1 MSDLVKSL
9 PNSGSLQTKIA
20 LLSPNAADSLAAF
33 VREYYSNA
41 LIICDENTEKYIALL
56 GNIGKVV
63 KLDGSS
69 HADERGIAPLMD
81 ELSMHDYDCL
91 VACGSGSLH
100 DITRYCAHEH
110 NIDFI
115 SFPTAPS
122 VDGFVSSVAAMT
134 FAGRKVSFES
144 SSPVALFADERV
156 LADSPARLTASGV
169 GDIIGKYTALFDW
182 QIANLLCGEPIAA
195 EVYDLMKSALYRLS
209 ALLDELISTNGE
221 NANHSVAHGAVD
233 SNTTHT
239 IAHGTGD
246 GNTTH
251 TIARGADDGNTTHT
265 IACGAGDGNTTH
277 TIACGTGDGSARYI
291 TRSSPEYIRC
301 VMECLILA
309 GLSMQL
315 CGNSRPASGAEHH
328 LSHFWEMNLVNKP
341 CGALHGESVGCGT
354 LLVARHY
361 HAAASDR
368 ARFTELLTCRPD
380 LARLFDRS
388 YLAPVFGDVTDG
400 ILDENLKNRDPL
412 TSSLN
417 FEISRECAEL
427 AADLTSSL
435 ISPER
440 LEMYL
445 KAAGAPTS
453 PAELSLPEYL
463 PKYGCPLAELSLK
476 FAPYVRRRITLL
488 KLLNAHDNI

>member
-20 LLSPNAADSLAAF
+20 LLSPNAADSLADF
-33 VREYYSNA
+33 MREYYSNA
-41 LIICDENTEKYIALL
+41 LIVCDENTEKYIALL

-69 HADERGIAPLMD
+69 HANERGIAPLMD
-81 ELSMHDYDCL
+81 ELSLHDYDCV

-100 DITRYCAHEH
+100 DITRYCSHERT
-110 NIDFI
+110 IDFI

-134 FAGRKVSFES
+134 FGGRKVSFES
-144 SSPVALFADERV
+144 ASPVALFADERV

-169 GDIIGKYTALFDW
+169 GDILGKYTALFDW
-182 QIANLLCGEPIAA
+182 KIANLLCGEPIAA
-195 EVYDLMKSALYRLS
+195 EVYDLMKSALGRLS
-209 ALLDELISTNGE
+209 ALLDELISTADGD
-221 NANHSVAHGAVD
+221 ANRGTARGAVD
-233 SNTTHT
+233 
-239 IAHGTGD
+239 
-246 GNTTH
+246 GNAAH
-251 TIARGADDGNTTHT
+251 TIARGAVDGD
-265 IACGAGDGNTTH
+265 IARN
-277 TIACGTGDGSARYI
+277 I

-368 ARFTELLTCRPD
+368 AHFTELLTCRPD

-417 FEISRECAEL
+417 FEISRECAER

-445 KAAGAPTS
+445 KAAGAPTT

>member
-20 LLSPNAADSLAAF
+20 LLSPSAADSLADF
-33 VREYYSNA
+33 MREYYSNI
-41 LIICDENTEKYIALL
+41 LIVCDSNTEKYIPLL
-56 GNIGKVV
+56 GNIGRVV
-63 KLDGSS
+63 TLDGSS
-69 HADERGIAPLMD
+69 HANERGISPLMD
-81 ELSMHDYDCL
+81 ELSLHDYDCL

-134 FAGRKVSFES
+134 FGGRKVSFES
-144 SSPVALFADERV
+144 ASPVAMFADERV

-169 GDIIGKYTALFDW
+169 GDILGKYTALFDW
-182 QIANLLCGEPIAA
+182 KIANLLCGEPIAS
-195 EVYDLMKSALYRLS
+195 EVYDLMKSALGRLS
-209 ALLDELISTNGE
+209 ALLNELISTADE
-221 NANHSVAHGAVD
+221 NANHGVARGAV
-233 SNTTHT
+233 
-239 IAHGTGD
+239 D

-251 TIARGADDGNTTHT
+251 TIARGAVDGDITRN
-265 IACGAGDGNTTH
+265 
-277 TIACGTGDGSARYI
+277 I

-328 LSHFWEMNLVNKP
+328 LSHFWEMNLVNQP

-354 LLVARHY
+354 LLVARRY

-368 ARFTELLTCRPD
+368 AHFTELLTCRPD

-388 YLAPVFGDVTDG
+388 YLAPVFGDITDG

-417 FEISRECAEL
+417 FEISRERAEL

-445 KAAGAPTS
+445 KAAGAPTT

>member
-33 VREYYSNA
+33 VREYYSNI
-41 LIICDENTEKYIALL
+41 LIVCDSNTEKYVPLL

-69 HADERGIAPLMD
+69 HANERGIAPLMD
-81 ELSMHDYDCL
+81 ELSLHDYDCV

-100 DITRYCAHEH
+100 DITRYCSHERT
-110 NIDFI
+110 IDFI

-134 FAGRKVSFES
+134 FGGRKVSFES

-169 GDIIGKYTALFDW
+169 GDILGKYTALFDW
-182 QIANLLCGEPIAA
+182 QIANLLCGEPIAS
-195 EVYDLMKSALYRLS
+195 EVYDLMKSALGRLS
-209 ALLDELISTNGE
+209 ALLDELISTADE
-221 NANHSVAHGAVD
+221 DANRGTAHGSVD
-233 SNTTHT
+233 GDAAHA
-239 IAHGTGD
+239 IAHGSV
-246 GNTTH
+246 
-251 TIARGADDGNTTHT
+251 
-265 IACGAGDGNTTH
+265 
-277 TIACGTGDGSARYI
+277 DGSSARSI

-328 LSHFWEMNLVNKP
+328 LSHFWEMSLVNQP

-368 ARFTELLTCRPD
+368 AHFAELLSCRPN

-388 YLAPVFGDVTDG
+388 YLAPVFGDITDG

-412 TSSLN
+412 TSSLK

-445 KAAGAPTS
+445 KAAGAPTT

>member
-33 VREYYSNA
+33 VREYYSNI
-41 LIICDENTEKYIALL
+41 LIVCDSNTEKYVPLL
-56 GNIGKVV
+56 GNIGRVV
-63 KLDGSS
+63 TLDGSS
-69 HADERGIAPLMD
+69 HANERGISPLMD
-81 ELSMHDYDCL
+81 ALAAHTCDCL

-144 SSPVALFADERV
+144 ASPVAMFADERV

-169 GDIIGKYTALFDW
+169 GDILGKYTALFDW
-182 QIANLLCGEPIAA
+182 KIANLLCGEPIAA
-195 EVYDLMKSALYRLS
+195 EVYDLMKSALGRLS
-209 ALLDELISTNGE
+209 ALLDELISTADE
-221 NANHSVAHGAVD
+221 NANHGVAR
-233 SNTTHT
+233 
-239 IAHGTGD
+239 GTVD
-246 GNTTH
+246 GNAAH
-251 TIARGADDGNTTHT
+251 TIARGAVDGD
-265 IACGAGDGNTTH
+265 IARN
-277 TIACGTGDGSARYI
+277 I

-354 LLVARHY
+354 LLIARHY

-368 ARFTELLTCRPD
+368 THFTELLTYRPD

-388 YLAPVFGDVTDG
+388 YLAPVFGDITDG

-417 FEISRECAEL
+417 FEISRERAEL
-427 AADLTSSL
+427 GADLTSSL

-440 LEMYL
+440 LEIYL

-453 PAELSLPEYL
+453 TAELSLPEYL

-488 KLLNAHDNI
+488 KLLSAHDNI

>member
-33 VREYYSNA
+33 VREYYSNI
-41 LIICDENTEKYIALL
+41 LIVCDSNTEKYVPLL
-56 GNIGKVV
+56 GNIGRVV
-63 KLDGSS
+63 TLDGSS
-69 HADERGIAPLMD
+69 HANERGISPLMD
-81 ELSMHDYDCL
+81 ELAAHTCDCL

-115 SFPTAPS
+115 SFPSAPS

-134 FAGRKVSFES
+134 FGGRKVSFES
-144 SSPVALFADERV
+144 ASPVAMFADERV
-156 LADSPARLTASGV
+156 LADSPVRLTASGV
-169 GDIIGKYTALFDW
+169 GDILGKYTALFDW

-195 EVYDLMKSALYRLS
+195 EVYDLMKSALGRLS
-209 ALLDELISTNGE
+209 ALLDELISTDGGDVNRGT
-221 NANHSVAHGAVD
+221 AHGAVD
-233 SNTTHT
+233 N
-239 IAHGTGD
+239 
-246 GNTTH
+246 NTTH
-251 TIARGADDGNTTHT
+251 TIARGAVDG
-265 IACGAGDGNTTH
+265 D
-277 TIACGTGDGSARYI
+277 SARSI

-328 LSHFWEMNLVNKP
+328 LSHFWEMSLVNQP

-368 ARFTELLTCRPD
+368 THFAELLTCRPD

-388 YLAPVFGDVTDG
+388 YLAPVFGDIADG

-417 FEISRECAEL
+417 FEISRECAER

-453 PAELSLPEYL
+453 TAELSLPEYL

>member
-20 LLSPNAADSLAAF
+20 LLSPNAADSLADF
-33 VREYYSNA
+33 MREYYSNI
-41 LIICDENTEKYIALL
+41 LIICDSNTEKYVPLL
-56 GNIGKVV
+56 GNIGRVV
-63 KLDGSS
+63 TLDGSS
-69 HADERGIAPLMD
+69 HANERGISPLMD
-81 ELSMHDYDCL
+81 ELAAHTCDCL

-134 FAGRKVSFES
+134 FGGRKVSFES
-144 SSPVALFADERV
+144 ASPVALFADERV

-169 GDIIGKYTALFDW
+169 GDILGKYTALFDW
-182 QIANLLCGEPIAA
+182 KIANLLCGEPIAA
-195 EVYDLMKSALYRLS
+195 EVYDLMKSALGRLS
-209 ALLDELISTNGE
+209 ALLDELISTADE
-221 NANHSVAHGAVD
+221 DANRGTAHGSVD
-233 SNTTHT
+233 GDAAHA
-239 IAHGTGD
+239 IAHGSV
-246 GNTTH
+246 
-251 TIARGADDGNTTHT
+251 
-265 IACGAGDGNTTH
+265 
-277 TIACGTGDGSARYI
+277 DGSSARSI

-388 YLAPVFGDVTDG
+388 YLAPVFGDITDG

-417 FEISRECAEL
+417 FEISRERAEL

-440 LEMYL
+440 LEIYL

-453 PAELSLPEYL
+453 TDELSLPEYL

>member
-1 MSDLVKSL
+1 MSDLVKDL

-20 LLSPNAADSLAAF
+20 LLSPNAADSLADF
-33 VREYYSNA
+33 MREYYSNA
-41 LIICDENTEKYIALL
+41 LIVCDENTEKYIALL

-69 HADERGIAPLMD
+69 HANERGIAPLMD
-81 ELSMHDYDCL
+81 ELSLHDYDCV

-100 DITRYCAHEH
+100 DITRYCSHERT
-110 NIDFI
+110 IDFI

-134 FAGRKVSFES
+134 FGGRKVSFES
-144 SSPVALFADERV
+144 ASPVALFADERV

-169 GDIIGKYTALFDW
+169 GDILGKYTALFDW
-182 QIANLLCGEPIAA
+182 KIANLLCGEPIAA
-195 EVYDLMKSALYRLS
+195 EVYDLMKSALGRLS
-209 ALLDELISTNGE
+209 ALLDELISTADGD
-221 NANHSVAHGAVD
+221 ANRGTARGAVD
-233 SNTTHT
+233 
-239 IAHGTGD
+239 
-246 GNTTH
+246 GNAAH
-251 TIARGADDGNTTHT
+251 TIARGAVDGD
-265 IACGAGDGNTTH
+265 IARN
-277 TIACGTGDGSARYI
+277 I

-368 ARFTELLTCRPD
+368 AHFTELLTCRPD

-417 FEISRECAEL
+417 FEISRECAER

-445 KAAGAPTS
+445 KAAGAPTT

>member
-20 LLSPNAADSLAAF
+20 LLSPNAADSLADF
-33 VREYYSNA
+33 MREYYSNA

-81 ELSMHDYDCL
+81 ELSLHDYDCV

-134 FAGRKVSFES
+134 FAERKVSFES

-169 GDIIGKYTALFDW
+169 GDILGKYTALFDW
-182 QIANLLCGEPIAA
+182 KIANLLCGEPIAS
-195 EVYDLMKSALYRLS
+195 EVYDLMKSALGRLS
-209 ALLDELISTNGE
+209 ALLDELISTADE
-221 NANHSVAHGAVD
+221 NANHCVAHGAVD
-233 SNTTHT
+233 SN
-239 IAHGTGD
+239 AA
-246 GNTTH
+246 H
-251 TIARGADDGNTTHT
+251 TIARGAVDDD
-265 IACGAGDGNTTH
+265 IARN
-277 TIACGTGDGSARYI
+277 I
-291 TRSSPEYIRC
+291 TRSSPEYIHC

-328 LSHFWEMNLVNKP
+328 LSHFWEMNLVNQP

-368 ARFTELLTCRPD
+368 THFTELLSCRPD

-388 YLAPVFGDVTDG
+388 YLAPVFGDITDG

-417 FEISRECAEL
+417 FEISRERAEL

-453 PAELSLPEYL
+453 TAELSLPEYL

>member
-20 LLSPNAADSLAAF
+20 LLSPNAADSLADF
-33 VREYYSNA
+33 MREYYSNA

-81 ELSMHDYDCL
+81 ELSLHDYDCV

-110 NIDFI
+110 VIDFI

-134 FAGRKVSFES
+134 FAERKVSFES

-169 GDIIGKYTALFDW
+169 GDILGKYTALFDW
-182 QIANLLCGEPIAA
+182 KIANLLCGEPIAS
-195 EVYDLMKSALYRLS
+195 EVYDLMKSALGRLS
-209 ALLDELISTNGE
+209 ALLDELISANGGDTNRG
-221 NANHSVAHGAVD
+221 VAR
-233 SNTTHT
+233 
-239 IAHGTGD
+239 GTVD
-246 GNTTH
+246 GNAAH
-251 TIARGADDGNTTHT
+251 TIARGAVDGNAAHT
-265 IACGAGDGNTTH
+265 IARGAVDGDITR
-277 TIACGTGDGSARYI
+277 SI
-291 TRSSPEYIRC
+291 TRSSPEYIHC

-328 LSHFWEMNLVNKP
+328 LSHFWEMSLVNQP

-368 ARFTELLTCRPD
+368 AHFTELLTCRPD

-388 YLAPVFGDVTDG
+388 YLAPVFGDITDG

-453 PAELSLPEYL
+453 TAELSLPEYL
-463 PKYGCPLAELSLK
+463 PKYGCPLAELSLE

>member
-20 LLSPNAADSLAAF
+20 LLSPSAADSLAAF

-41 LIICDENTEKYIALL
+41 LIICDENTEKYISLL

-69 HADERGIAPLMD
+69 HANERGISPLMD
-81 ELSMHDYDCL
+81 ELAAHTCDCL

-100 DITRYCAHEH
+100 DITRYCSHEH

-134 FAGRKVSFES
+134 FGGRKVSFES
-144 SSPVALFADERV
+144 ASPVAMFADERV

-169 GDIIGKYTALFDW
+169 GDILGKYTALFDW
-182 QIANLLCGEPIAA
+182 QIANLLCGEPIAS
-195 EVYDLMKSALYRLS
+195 EVYDLMKSALGRLS
-209 ALLDELISTNGE
+209 ALLDELISTDDE
-221 NANHSVAHGAVD
+221 DANHGVACGAVD
-233 SNTTHT
+233 
-239 IAHGTGD
+239 
-246 GNTTH
+246 GNAAH
-251 TIARGADDGNTTHT
+251 TIARGAVDGDITRN
-265 IACGAGDGNTTH
+265 
-277 TIACGTGDGSARYI
+277 I

-417 FEISRECAEL
+417 FEISRERAER

-440 LEMYL
+440 LEIYL

-453 PAELSLPEYL
+453 TAELSLPEYL

-488 KLLNAHDNI
+488 KLLSAHDNI

>member
-1 MSDLVKSL
+1 MSDLVKDL

-20 LLSPNAADSLAAF
+20 LLSPNAADSLADF
-33 VREYYSNA
+33 MREYYSNA
-41 LIICDENTEKYIALL
+41 LIVCDENTEKYIALL

-69 HADERGIAPLMD
+69 HANERGIAPLMD
-81 ELSMHDYDCL
+81 ELSLHDYDCV

-100 DITRYCAHEH
+100 DITRYCSHERT
-110 NIDFI
+110 IDFI

-134 FAGRKVSFES
+134 FGGRKVSFES
-144 SSPVALFADERV
+144 ASPVALFADERV

-169 GDIIGKYTALFDW
+169 GDILGKYTALFDW
-182 QIANLLCGEPIAA
+182 KIANLLCGEPIAA
-195 EVYDLMKSALYRLS
+195 EVYDLMKSALGRLS
-209 ALLDELISTNGE
+209 ALLDELISTADGD
-221 NANHSVAHGAVD
+221 ANRGTARGAVD
-233 SNTTHT
+233 
-239 IAHGTGD
+239 
-246 GNTTH
+246 GNAAH
-251 TIARGADDGNTTHT
+251 TIARGAVDGD
-265 IACGAGDGNTTH
+265 IARN
-277 TIACGTGDGSARYI
+277 I

-368 ARFTELLTCRPD
+368 AHFTELLTCRPD

-388 YLAPVFGDVTDG
+388 YLAPVFGDITDG

-417 FEISRECAEL
+417 FEISRERAEL

-453 PAELSLPEYL
+453 TAELSLPEYL

>member
-1 MSDLVKSL
+1 MSDLVKDL

-33 VREYYSNA
+33 VREYYSNI
-41 LIICDENTEKYIALL
+41 LIVCDSNTEKYVPLL
-56 GNIGKVV
+56 GNIGRVV
-63 KLDGSS
+63 TLDGSS

-81 ELSMHDYDCL
+81 ELAAHTCDCL

-134 FAGRKVSFES
+134 FTGRKVSFES
-144 SSPVALFADERV
+144 SSPVAMFADERV

-169 GDIIGKYTALFDW
+169 GDILGKYTALFDW
-182 QIANLLCGEPIAA
+182 QIANLLCGEPIAS
-195 EVYDLMKSALYRLS
+195 EVYDLMKSALGRLS
-209 ALLDELISTNGE
+209 ALLDELISTADE
-221 NANHSVAHGAVD
+221 DANHGVARGAV
-233 SNTTHT
+233 
-239 IAHGTGD
+239 G

-251 TIARGADDGNTTHT
+251 TIARGAVDGD
-265 IACGAGDGNTTH
+265 IAR
-277 TIACGTGDGSARYI
+277 SI

-341 CGALHGESVGCGT
+341 CGALHGESVGCGA

-368 ARFTELLTCRPD
+368 THFTELLSCRPD

-388 YLAPVFGDVTDG
+388 YLAPVFGDITDG

-417 FEISRECAEL
+417 FEISRERAEL

-453 PAELSLPEYL
+453 TAELSLPEYL
-463 PKYGCPLAELSLK
+463 PKYGCPLAELSLE

>member
-33 VREYYSNA
+33 VREYYSNI
-41 LIICDENTEKYIALL
+41 LIVCDSNTEKYVPLL

-81 ELSMHDYDCL
+81 ELSMHDYDCV

-134 FAGRKVSFES
+134 FGGRKVSFES
-144 SSPVALFADERV
+144 ASPVAMFADERV

-169 GDIIGKYTALFDW
+169 GDILGKYTALFDW

-195 EVYDLMKSALYRLS
+195 EVYDLMKSALGRLS
-209 ALLDELISTNGE
+209 ALLDELISTADE
-221 NANHSVAHGAVD
+221 DANHGVAR
-233 SNTTHT
+233 
-239 IAHGTGD
+239 GTVD
-246 GNTTH
+246 GNAAH
-251 TIARGADDGNTTHT
+251 TIARGAVDG
-265 IACGAGDGNTTH
+265 D
-277 TIACGTGDGSARYI
+277 SARSI
-291 TRSSPEYIRC
+291 TRGSPEYIRC

-341 CGALHGESVGCGT
+341 CGALHGESVGCGA

-368 ARFTELLTCRPD
+368 AHFTELLSCRPD

-388 YLAPVFGDVTDG
+388 YLAPVFGDITDG

-417 FEISRECAEL
+417 FEISRECAER

-453 PAELSLPEYL
+453 TAELSLPEYL
-463 PKYGCPLAELSLK
+463 PKYGCPLAELSLE

>member
-33 VREYYSNA
+33 VREYYSNI
-41 LIICDENTEKYIALL
+41 LIVCDSNTEKYVPLL

-69 HADERGIAPLMD
+69 HANERGISPLMD
-81 ELSMHDYDCL
+81 ELAAHTCDCL

-100 DITRYCAHEH
+100 DITRYCA
-110 NIDFI
+110 NKRKIDFI

-134 FAGRKVSFES
+134 FGGRKVSFES

-169 GDIIGKYTALFDW
+169 GDILGKYTALFDW
-182 QIANLLCGEPIAA
+182 KIANLLCGEPIAA
-195 EVYDLMKSALYRLS
+195 EVYDLMKSALGRLS
-209 ALLDELISTNGE
+209 ALLDELISADGGDTNRGT
-221 NANHSVAHGAVD
+221 ARGAVNVD
-233 SNTTHT
+233 
-239 IAHGTGD
+239 
-246 GNTTH
+246 TTH
-251 TIARGADDGNTTHT
+251 TIARGSV
-265 IACGAGDGNTTH
+265 
-277 TIACGTGDGSARYI
+277 DGSSARSI
-291 TRSSPEYIRC
+291 TRSSPEYIHC

-328 LSHFWEMNLVNKP
+328 LSHFWEMSLVNQP

-368 ARFTELLTCRPD
+368 AHFAELLTCRPN

-388 YLAPVFGDVTDG
+388 YLAPVFGDITDG

-417 FEISRECAEL
+417 FEISRECAER

-445 KAAGAPTS
+445 KAAGAPTT

>member
-33 VREYYSNA
+33 VREYYSNI
-41 LIICDENTEKYIALL
+41 LIICDSNTEKYVPLL
-56 GNIGKVV
+56 GNIGRVV
-63 KLDGSS
+63 TLDGSS
-69 HADERGIAPLMD
+69 HADERGISPLMD
-81 ELSMHDYDCL
+81 ELSLHDYDCL

-134 FAGRKVSFES
+134 FGGRKVSFES
-144 SSPVALFADERV
+144 ASPVALFADERV

-169 GDIIGKYTALFDW
+169 GDILGKYTALFDW
-182 QIANLLCGEPIAA
+182 KIANLLCGEPIAA
-195 EVYDLMKSALYRLS
+195 EVYDLMKSALGRLS
-209 ALLDELISTNGE
+209 ALLDELISTDDE
-221 NANHSVAHGAVD
+221 DANHGVAR
-233 SNTTHT
+233 
-239 IAHGTGD
+239 GTVD
-246 GNTTH
+246 GNAAH
-251 TIARGADDGNTTHT
+251 TIARGAVDGD
-265 IACGAGDGNTTH
+265 IAR
-277 TIACGTGDGSARYI
+277 SI
-291 TRSSPEYIRC
+291 TRSSPEYIHC

-328 LSHFWEMNLVNKP
+328 LSHFWEMSLVNQP

-354 LLVARHY
+354 LLVARRY

-368 ARFTELLTCRPD
+368 AHFAELLSCRPN

-388 YLAPVFGDVTDG
+388 YLAPVFGDITDG

-453 PAELSLPEYL
+453 TAELSLPEYL
-463 PKYGCPLAELSLK
+463 PKYGCPLAELSLE

>member
-20 LLSPNAADSLAAF
+20 LLSPNAADSLADF
-33 VREYYSNA
+33 MREYYSNA
-41 LIICDENTEKYIALL
+41 LIVCDENTEKYIALL

-69 HADERGIAPLMD
+69 HANERGIAPLMD
-81 ELSMHDYDCL
+81 ELSLHDYDCV

-110 NIDFI
+110 NIDFV

-134 FAGRKVSFES
+134 FGGRKVSFES
-144 SSPVALFADERV
+144 ASPVAMFADERV

-169 GDIIGKYTALFDW
+169 GDILGKYTALFDW
-182 QIANLLCGEPIAA
+182 KIANLLCGEPIAS
-195 EVYDLMKSALYRLS
+195 EVYDLMKSALGRLS
-209 ALLDELISTNGE
+209 ALLDELISTADE
-221 NANHSVAHGAVD
+221 NANHCVAHGAVD

-239 IAHGTGD
+239 IAHGAVDGD
-246 GNTTH
+246 
-251 TIARGADDGNTTHT
+251 IAR
-265 IACGAGDGNTTH
+265 
-277 TIACGTGDGSARYI
+277 SI

-354 LLVARHY
+354 LLIARHY

-368 ARFTELLTCRPD
+368 AHFTELLTCRPD

-388 YLAPVFGDVTDG
+388 YLAPVFGDITDG

-435 ISPER
+435 ISCER

-453 PAELSLPEYL
+453 TAELSLPEYL

>member
-69 HADERGIAPLMD
+69 HADERGISPLMD
-81 ELSMHDYDCL
+81 ELAAHTFDFL

-100 DITRYCAHEH
+100 DITRYCSHERT
-110 NIDFI
+110 IDFV

-134 FAGRKVSFES
+134 FGGRKVSFES
-144 SSPVALFADERV
+144 ASPVAMFADERV

-169 GDIIGKYTALFDW
+169 GDILGKHTALFDW
-182 QIANLLCGEPIAA
+182 QIANLLCGEPIAS
-195 EVYDLMKSALYRLS
+195 EVYDLMKSALGRLS
-209 ALLDELISTNGE
+209 ALLDELISANGGDTNRG
-221 NANHSVAHGAVD
+221 VAR
-233 SNTTHT
+233 
-239 IAHGTGD
+239 GTVD

-251 TIARGADDGNTTHT
+251 TIARGAVDGD
-265 IACGAGDGNTTH
+265 IARN
-277 TIACGTGDGSARYI
+277 I

-315 CGNSRPASGAEHH
+315 CGNSRPVSGAEHH

-368 ARFTELLTCRPD
+368 THFTELLTCRPD

-388 YLAPVFGDVTDG
+388 YLAPVFGDITDG

-417 FEISRECAEL
+417 FEISRERAER

-440 LEMYL
+440 LEIYL

-453 PAELSLPEYL
+453 TAELSLPEYL

-488 KLLNAHDNI
+488 KLLSAHDNI

>member
-1 MSDLVKSL
+1 MSDLVKDL

-20 LLSPNAADSLAAF
+20 LLSPSAADSLAAF

-69 HADERGIAPLMD
+69 HANERGISPLMD
-81 ELSMHDYDCL
+81 ELAAHTCDCL

-169 GDIIGKYTALFDW
+169 GDILGKYTALFDW
-182 QIANLLCGEPIAA
+182 RIANLLCGEPIATD
-195 EVYDLMKSALYRLS
+195 VYDLMKSALYRLS
-209 ALLDELISTNGE
+209 ALLDELISTADE
-221 NANHSVAHGAVD
+221 DANHGVARGAVD
-233 SNTTHT
+233 GNAAHTIARGTVGGDAAHT
-239 IAHGTGD
+239 IAHGSVDGD
-246 GNTTH
+246 
-251 TIARGADDGNTTHT
+251 IARN
-265 IACGAGDGNTTH
+265 
-277 TIACGTGDGSARYI
+277 I
-291 TRSSPEYIRC
+291 TRSSPEYIHC

-328 LSHFWEMNLVNKP
+328 LSHFWEMNLVNQP

-368 ARFTELLTCRPD
+368 AHFAELLTCRPD

-388 YLAPVFGDVTDG
+388 YLAPVFGDITDG

-417 FEISRECAEL
+417 FEISRECAER

-453 PAELSLPEYL
+453 TAELSLPEYL

>member
-1 MSDLVKSL
+1 MSDLVKDL
-9 PNSGSLQTKIA
+9 PKSGSLQTKIA
-20 LLSPNAADSLAAF
+20 LLSPSAADSLAAF

-81 ELSMHDYDCL
+81 ELSLHDYDCV

-100 DITRYCAHEH
+100 DITRYCSHERT
-110 NIDFI
+110 IDFV

-134 FAGRKVSFES
+134 FGGRKVSFES
-144 SSPVALFADERV
+144 ASPVAMFADERV

-169 GDIIGKYTALFDW
+169 GDILGKYTALFDW
-182 QIANLLCGEPIAA
+182 KIANLLCGEPIAS
-195 EVYDLMKSALYRLS
+195 EVYDLMKSALGRLS
-209 ALLDELISTNGE
+209 ALLDELISTADEG
-221 NANHSVAHGAVD
+221 ANHGVAR
-233 SNTTHT
+233 
-239 IAHGTGD
+239 GTVD
-246 GNTTH
+246 GNAAH
-251 TIARGADDGNTTHT
+251 TIARGAVDGD
-265 IACGAGDGNTTH
+265 IARN
-277 TIACGTGDGSARYI
+277 I
-291 TRSSPEYIRC
+291 TRSSPEYIHC

-368 ARFTELLTCRPD
+368 AHFTELLTCRPD

-388 YLAPVFGDVTDG
+388 YLAPVFGDITDG

-440 LEMYL
+440 LEIYL

>member
-63 KLDGSS
+63 TLDGSS

-81 ELSMHDYDCL
+81 ELAAHTCDCL

-134 FAGRKVSFES
+134 FGGRKVSFES

-169 GDIIGKYTALFDW
+169 GDILGKYTALFDW

-195 EVYDLMKSALYRLS
+195 EVYDLMKSALGRLS
-209 ALLDELISTNGE
+209 ALLDELISTADE
-221 NANHSVAHGAVD
+221 DANHGVAR
-233 SNTTHT
+233 
-239 IAHGTGD
+239 GTVD
-246 GNTTH
+246 GNAAH
-251 TIARGADDGNTTHT
+251 TIARGAVDGDITH
-265 IACGAGDGNTTH
+265 N
-277 TIACGTGDGSARYI
+277 I

-368 ARFTELLTCRPD
+368 THFTELLSCRPN

-388 YLAPVFGDVTDG
+388 YLAPVFGDITDG

-417 FEISRECAEL
+417 FEISRERAEL

-440 LEMYL
+440 LEIYL

-453 PAELSLPEYL
+453 TAELSLPEYL

>member
-33 VREYYSNA
+33 VREYYSNI
-41 LIICDENTEKYIALL
+41 LIICDSNTEKYVPLL
-56 GNIGKVV
+56 GNIGRVV
-63 KLDGSS
+63 TLDGSS
-69 HADERGIAPLMD
+69 HADERGISPLMD
-81 ELSMHDYDCL
+81 ELSLHDYDCL

-134 FAGRKVSFES
+134 FGGRKVSFES
-144 SSPVALFADERV
+144 ASPVTLFADERV

-169 GDIIGKYTALFDW
+169 GDILGKYTALFDW
-182 QIANLLCGEPIAA
+182 KIANLLCGEPIAA
-195 EVYDLMKSALYRLS
+195 EVYDLMKSALGRLS
-209 ALLDELISTNGE
+209 ALLDELISTDDE
-221 NANHSVAHGAVD
+221 DANHGVAR
-233 SNTTHT
+233 
-239 IAHGTGD
+239 GTVD
-246 GNTTH
+246 GNAAH
-251 TIARGADDGNTTHT
+251 TIARGAVDGD
-265 IACGAGDGNTTH
+265 IAR
-277 TIACGTGDGSARYI
+277 SI
-291 TRSSPEYIRC
+291 TRSSPEYIHC

-328 LSHFWEMNLVNKP
+328 LSHFWEMSLVNQP

-354 LLVARHY
+354 LLVARRY

-368 ARFTELLTCRPD
+368 AHFAELLSCRPN

-388 YLAPVFGDVTDG
+388 YLAPVFGDITDG

-453 PAELSLPEYL
+453 TAELSLPEYL
-463 PKYGCPLAELSLK
+463 PKYGCPLAELSLE

>member
-20 LLSPNAADSLAAF
+20 LLSPSAADSLADF
-33 VREYYSNA
+33 MREYYSNI
-41 LIICDENTEKYIALL
+41 LIICDSNTEKYVPLL
-56 GNIGKVV
+56 GNIGRVV
-63 KLDGSS
+63 TLDGSS
-69 HADERGIAPLMD
+69 HANERGISPLMD
-81 ELSMHDYDCL
+81 ELSLHDYDCL

-134 FAGRKVSFES
+134 FGGRKVSFES
-144 SSPVALFADERV
+144 ASPVAMFADERV

-169 GDIIGKYTALFDW
+169 GDILGKYTALFDW
-182 QIANLLCGEPIAA
+182 KIANLLCGEPIAS
-195 EVYDLMKSALYRLS
+195 EVYDLMKSALGRLS
-209 ALLDELISTNGE
+209 ALLNELISTADE
-221 NANHSVAHGAVD
+221 NANHGVARGAV
-233 SNTTHT
+233 
-239 IAHGTGD
+239 D

-251 TIARGADDGNTTHT
+251 TIARGAVDGDITRN
-265 IACGAGDGNTTH
+265 
-277 TIACGTGDGSARYI
+277 I

-328 LSHFWEMNLVNKP
+328 LSHFWEMNLVNQP

-354 LLVARHY
+354 LLVARRY

-368 ARFTELLTCRPD
+368 AHFTELLTCRPD

-388 YLAPVFGDVTDG
+388 YLAPVFGDITDG

-417 FEISRECAEL
+417 FEISRERAEL

-445 KAAGAPTS
+445 KAAGAPTT

>member
-20 LLSPNAADSLAAF
+20 LLSPSAADSLAAF

-41 LIICDENTEKYIALL
+41 LIVCDSNTEKYVPLL
-56 GNIGKVV
+56 GNIGRVV
-63 KLDGSS
+63 TLDGSS

-81 ELSMHDYDCL
+81 ELAAHTCDCL

-134 FAGRKVSFES
+134 FGGRKVSFES

-169 GDIIGKYTALFDW
+169 GDILGKYTALFDW

-195 EVYDLMKSALYRLS
+195 EVYDLMKSALGRLS
-209 ALLDELISTNGE
+209 ALLDELISTADE
-221 NANHSVAHGAVD
+221 DANRGTAHGSVD
-233 SNTTHT
+233 GDAAHA
-239 IAHGTGD
+239 IAHGSV
-246 GNTTH
+246 
-251 TIARGADDGNTTHT
+251 
-265 IACGAGDGNTTH
+265 
-277 TIACGTGDGSARYI
+277 DGSSARSI

-368 ARFTELLTCRPD
+368 AHFAELLSCRPN

-388 YLAPVFGDVTDG
+388 YLAPVFGDITDG

-453 PAELSLPEYL
+453 TAELSLPEYL

>member
-20 LLSPNAADSLAAF
+20 LLSPNAADSLADF
-33 VREYYSNA
+33 MRETYHNI
-41 LIICDENTEKYIALL
+41 LIVCDSNTEKYVPLL
-56 GNIGKVV
+56 GNIGRVV
-63 KLDGSS
+63 TLDGSS
-69 HADERGIAPLMD
+69 HANERGISPLMD
-81 ELSMHDYDCL
+81 ELAAHTCDCL

-134 FAGRKVSFES
+134 FGGRKVSFES
-144 SSPVALFADERV
+144 ASPVAMFADERL

-169 GDIIGKYTALFDW
+169 GDILGKYTALFDW
-182 QIANLLCGEPIAA
+182 QIANLLCGEPIAS
-195 EVYDLMKSALYRLS
+195 EVYDLMKSALGRLS
-209 ALLDELISTNGE
+209 ALLDELISTDDE
-221 NANHSVAHGAVD
+221 DANHGVACGAVD
-233 SNTTHT
+233 
-239 IAHGTGD
+239 
-246 GNTTH
+246 GNAAH
-251 TIARGADDGNTTHT
+251 TIARGAVDGDITRN
-265 IACGAGDGNTTH
+265 
-277 TIACGTGDGSARYI
+277 I

-368 ARFTELLTCRPD
+368 THFTELLSCRPD

-388 YLAPVFGDVTDG
+388 YLAPVFGDITDG

-417 FEISRECAEL
+417 FEISRERAEL

-453 PAELSLPEYL
+453 TAELSLPEYL

>member
-1 MSDLVKSL
+1 
-9 PNSGSLQTKIA
+9 
-20 LLSPNAADSLAAF
+20 
-33 VREYYSNA
+33 
-41 LIICDENTEKYIALL
+41 
-56 GNIGKVV
+56 
-63 KLDGSS
+63 
-69 HADERGIAPLMD
+69 
-81 ELSMHDYDCL
+81 
-91 VACGSGSLH
+91 
-100 DITRYCAHEH
+100 
-110 NIDFI
+110 
-115 SFPTAPS
+115 
-122 VDGFVSSVAAMT
+122 
-134 FAGRKVSFES
+134 
-144 SSPVALFADERV
+144 
-156 LADSPARLTASGV
+156 
-169 GDIIGKYTALFDW
+169 
-182 QIANLLCGEPIAA
+182 
-195 EVYDLMKSALYRLS
+195 MKSALGRLS
-209 ALLDELISTNGE
+209 ALLDELISANGGDTNRGVARGTVDG
-221 NANHSVAHGAVD
+221 NAA
-233 SNTTHT
+233 HT
-239 IAHGTGD
+239 IARGAVD

-251 TIARGADDGNTTHT
+251 TIARGAVDGD
-265 IACGAGDGNTTH
+265 IARN
-277 TIACGTGDGSARYI
+277 I

-354 LLVARHY
+354 LLVARRY
-361 HAAASDR
+361 HAAASNR
-368 ARFTELLTCRPD
+368 AHFTELLTCRPD

-388 YLAPVFGDVTDG
+388 YLAPVFGDITDG

-417 FEISRECAEL
+417 FEISRECAER

-453 PAELSLPEYL
+453 TAELSLPEYL

>member
-20 LLSPNAADSLAAF
+20 LLSPNAADSLADF
-33 VREYYSNA
+33 MREYYSNA
-41 LIICDENTEKYIALL
+41 LIVCDENTEKYIALL

-69 HADERGIAPLMD
+69 HANERGIAPLMD
-81 ELSMHDYDCL
+81 ELSLHDYDCV

-110 NIDFI
+110 NIDFV

-134 FAGRKVSFES
+134 FGGRKVSFES
-144 SSPVALFADERV
+144 ASPVAMFADERV

-169 GDIIGKYTALFDW
+169 GDILGKYTALFDW
-182 QIANLLCGEPIAA
+182 KIANLLCGEPIAS
-195 EVYDLMKSALYRLS
+195 EVYDLMKSALDRLS
-209 ALLDELISTNGE
+209 ALLDELISADGGD
-221 NANHSVAHGAVD
+221 ASHGVAR
-233 SNTTHT
+233 
-239 IAHGTGD
+239 GTVD
-246 GNTTH
+246 GNAAH
-251 TIARGADDGNTTHT
+251 TIARGAVDGD
-265 IACGAGDGNTTH
+265 IARN
-277 TIACGTGDGSARYI
+277 I

-341 CGALHGESVGCGT
+341 CGALHGESVGCGA

-368 ARFTELLTCRPD
+368 AHFTELLTCRPD

-388 YLAPVFGDVTDG
+388 YLAPVFGDITDG

-417 FEISRECAEL
+417 FKISRERAEL
-427 AADLTSSL
+427 AAGLTSSL

-445 KAAGAPTS
+445 KAAGAPTT
-453 PAELSLPEYL
+453 PADLSLPEYL
-463 PKYGCPLAELSLK
+463 PKYGCPLTELSLE